1 MCPGVTIS
9 IAARRCD
16 GAMPTPCAG
25 LVIATLITAATV
37 ATAAAML
44 IGRLAII
51 SHLPAVPVK
60 IPKYRADKSKQTEGF
75 PSGRDMPDEQ
85 QILDQGWLCH
95 LEYPHFHQMRPF

>member
-1 MCPGVTIS
+1 
-9 IAARRCD
+9 
-16 GAMPTPCAG
+16 MPTPCAG

-85 QILDQGWLCH
+85 QIMNQGGMHH